1 MSTRDEASMHE
12 DVHTTGHVLAEQ
24 PRARALVNNPIL
36 TVADM
41 PVALA

>member
-12 DVHTTGHVLAEQ
+12 GVPTTGHVLAE
-24 PRARALVNNPIL
+24 PLRARAVDTPIL
-36 TVADM
+36 AVADM